1 MPVNAMLAAK
11 SCAGCGDM
19 SRIGNAPIS
28 LPSGVAVKV
37 TGNNVE
43 VKGAKGTLN
52 QKVDPSIS
60 VSVDDGIVTVAR
72 DNDERSTKALH
83 GLYRSLISN
92 MVLGVSEGYMKEL
105 TAVGV
110 GYRAALKGK
119 NIELQVGFSHP
130 VNIEAPD
137 GITFEVPEPT
147 KIIVTGIDKQKVG
160 QVAANI
166 RSVRPPEPYKG
177 KGIRYKDEHV
187 RRKAGKAGVSG

>member
-1 MPVNAMLAAK
+1 
-11 SCAGCGDM
+11 M
-19 SRIGNAPIS
+19 SRIGTAPIS
-28 LPSGVAVKV
+28 LPDGVEVKV
-37 TGNNVE
+37 TGNSVD
-43 VKGAKGTLN
+43 VKGARGSLS
-52 QKVDPSIS
+52 QSVDASIS
-60 VSVDDGIVTVAR
+60 VSVDDGTVTLAR
-72 DNDERSTKALH
+72 ANDERSTKALH

-92 MVLGVSEGYMKEL
+92 MVVGVSEGYTKEL

-130 VNIEAPD
+130 VNVEAPD

-147 KIIVTGIDKQKVG
+147 RIIVSGIDKQKVG

-187 RRKAGKAGVSG
+187 RRKAGKAGVSA

>member
-1 MPVNAMLAAK
+1 
-11 SCAGCGDM
+11 M

-28 LPSGVAVKV
+28 LPSGVEVKV
-37 TGNNVE
+37 TGNTVQ
-43 VKGAKGTLN
+43 VKGPKGTLN
-52 QKVDPSIS
+52 QDVDPSIA
-60 VSVDDGIVTVAR
+60 VSVDDGVVTLVRA
-72 DNDERSTKALH
+72 NDERATKALH

-92 MVLGVSEGYMKEL
+92 MALGVSEGYSKEL